1 MLSLLHCKIVPFVLQ
16 HCRAVIMTI
25 SECVCFF
32 ILFKC
37 FSPCTFFLR
46 RQWDAHEMH
55 STTCRKVTGTQRWL
69 GETRAWRQYCCVVK
83 IVSRRVQAFRQC
95 TVWKSHSWFI
105 SVCGVLSAR
114 CLLALYWNLNRHA
127 FANKP
132 KPLSLLQCLRLLI
145 VAWPRIPIDGTLW
158 TWKWPHEFRRLL

>member
-1 MLSLLHCKIVPFVLQ
+1 MSVFAFLFSLNASRLVLSSWGNSGMLTRCIALLEGKW
-16 HCRAVIMTI
+16 RAHSVDGGKR
-25 SECVCFF
+25 V
-32 ILFKC
+32 
-37 FSPCTFFLR
+37 
-46 RQWDAHEMH
+46 HE
-55 STTCRKVTGTQRWL
+55 W
-69 GETRAWRQYCCVVK
+69 QYCCLVK

-105 SVCGVLSAR
+105 SACGVLSAR

-145 VAWPRIPIDGTLW
+145 VAWSRIPIDGTLW